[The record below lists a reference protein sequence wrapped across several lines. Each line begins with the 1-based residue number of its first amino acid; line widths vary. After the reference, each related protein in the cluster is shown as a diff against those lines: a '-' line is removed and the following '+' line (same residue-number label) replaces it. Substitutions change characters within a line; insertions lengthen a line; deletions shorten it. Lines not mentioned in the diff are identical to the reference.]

1 MKKKFLKIR
10 NYRSGDFEDY
20 LKLHVEIND
29 HDQAGSFISK
39 QYLAE
44 ALGHP
49 SFHPDKNLFVAESGG
64 SIIGY
69 ASVFLEPGIQRAIL
83 ECMIHP
89 LHRRNGIATELL
101 REVSRHAGEA
111 GSMRL
116 QACIAQDNIPAKKL
130 ASRLGFKFIR
140 YFQELKLDLDAAQ
153 LPDLEPSEYIIRSL
167 RPDEVEILTQLQ
179 NRAFADSWGF
189 NPNTADEIAYR
200 INLSSCSPKN
210 ILIAYLKNRPIGYCW
225 TRIMI
230 EENTKADRLQGEIH
244 MLGVD
249 PEFRKKGIGRSVLL
263 AGLAELDSRGV
274 TIVGLTADGTDAAAL
289 GLYKS
294 VGFQVC
300 SRIEWFEK
308 ILA

>member
-1 MKKKFLKIR
+1 MKKNLIEVR

-20 LKLHVEIND
+20 FKLHLEINN
-29 HDQAGSFISK
+29 HDQAVGFISK
-39 QYLAE
+39 QNLAE
-44 ALGHP
+44 TLGHP

-64 SIIGY
+64 SMIGY

-89 LHRRNGIATELL
+89 LHRRNGVATELL
-101 REVSRHAGEA
+101 REISHHAREA
-111 GSMRL
+111 GSVRM
-116 QACIAQDNIPAKKL
+116 QACITQNNLPAKRL
-130 ASRLGFKFIR
+130 ASRLGFQFIR
-140 YFQELKLDLDAAQ
+140 YFQELQLDLDAAQ
-153 LPDLEPSEYIIRSL
+153 LPDPEPGEYSIRSL
-167 RPDEVEILTQLQ
+167 RANEVEILTQLQ

-210 ILIAYLKNRPIGYCW
+210 ILMAYLKNRPIGYCW
-225 TRIMI
+225 TRILV
-230 EENTKADRLQGEIH
+230 EENPTADRMKGEIH

-249 PEFRKKGIGRSVLL
+249 PGFRNKGIGRLVLL
-263 AGLAELDSRGV
+263 AGLAELYRRGV
-274 TIVGLTADGTDAAAL
+274 TIVGLTADGADAVAL

-308 ILA
+308 KLA